1 MGLLGS
7 RSKLSC
13 EERGGD
19 FVEGRARSRQMMW
32 NVVEDSETG
41 AVKRVP
47 EEIRSPG

>member
-1 MGLLGS
+1 
-7 RSKLSC
+7 
-13 EERGGD
+13 
-19 FVEGRARSRQMMW
+19 MMW